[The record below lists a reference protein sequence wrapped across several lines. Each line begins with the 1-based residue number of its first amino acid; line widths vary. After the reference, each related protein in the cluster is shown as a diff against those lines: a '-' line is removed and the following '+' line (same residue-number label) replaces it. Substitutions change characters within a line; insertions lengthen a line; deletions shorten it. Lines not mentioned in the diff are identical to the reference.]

1 MEKIAFSFLFCW
13 AFLLPAAAQEVDFD
27 VEMRRYGLVDIRETD
42 PAIRVELKYATDDNF
57 VGRNMYGELRTAYLV
72 PAFAAK
78 VAKARRLLH
87 EMRPDYTLL
96 VYDAARPLSVQR
108 LWRVRETRLTW
119 PTARAAGGIITA
131 SPSI

>member
-27 VEMRRYGLVDIRETD
+27 AEMRRYGLVDIRETD

-57 VGRNMYGELRTAYLV
+57 VGRNMYGELRNAYLV

-78 VAKARRLLH
+78 VAAVS
-87 EMRPDYTLL
+87 YTH
-96 VYDAARPLSVQR
+96 
-108 LWRVRETRLTW
+108 LTL
-119 PTARAAGGIITA
+119 PTIGG
-131 SPSI
+131 